1 MIVLTSFSFFSW
13 RLINI
18 FPNFVMKYLTMKQIL
33 FLILV
38 FAFTVSL
45 AQQEEFHLQGQVV
58 DANKN
63 PVGDAY
69 IFNKRN
75 LVKNVSRSNGI
86 FDVLVL
92 PGDSIIITH
101 ISFIRKVVTVYQLM
115 VNPIVQLEIDTINIR
130 SINVS
135 ASQRTDYEK
144 ALKNMESIEFDFRPQ
159 PGDNYTEAEKMQV
172 LMNTEDRVQRV
183 TASSVSLVRFSPS
196 EEIGK
201 IFAKRK
207 KKKEARQF
215 SSTKEIEQDEQK

>member
-1 MIVLTSFSFFSW
+1 
-13 RLINI
+13 
-18 FPNFVMKYLTMKQIL
+18 MKLIL
-33 FLILV
+33 FLALV
-38 FAFTVSL
+38 FAFKGSF

-58 DANKN
+58 DAHKN

-69 IFNKRN
+69 IFNERN

-101 ISFIRKVVTVYQLM
+101 ISFIRKVVTVHQLM

-144 ALKNMESIEFDFRPQ
+144 ALKNIESIEFDFRPQ
-159 PGDNYTEAEKMQV
+159 PDDNYTEAEKMQV
-172 LMNTEDRVQRV
+172 LMNTEDRVQR
-183 TASSVSLVRFSPS
+183 TASSSVSLLRFSPS

-207 KKKEARQF
+207 KKKEAKQF
-215 SSTKEIEQDEQK
+215 SSTKEIEEKE

>member
-13 RLINI
+13 QLINI
-18 FPNFVMKYLTMKQIL
+18 IPNFVMKYLTMKHIL

-63 PVGDAY
+63 PVGDAL
-69 IFNKRN
+69 IFNERSTRRY
-75 LVKNVSRSNGI
+75 VSGNNGI

-101 ISFIRKVVTVYQLM
+101 ISFIRKVVTVHQLM

-207 KKKEARQF
+207 KKKEAKQF
-215 SSTKEIEQDEQK
+215 SSTKETEEKE

>member
-1 MIVLTSFSFFSW
+1 
-13 RLINI
+13 
-18 FPNFVMKYLTMKQIL
+18 MKQFL
-33 FLILV
+33 LLILV
-38 FAFTVSL
+38 FAFTGSF

-63 PVGDAY
+63 PVGDAL
-69 IFNKRN
+69 IFNERSTRRY
-75 LVKNVSRSNGI
+75 VSGNNGI

-101 ISFIRKVVTVYQLM
+101 ISFIRKVVTVHQLM
-115 VNPIVQLEIDTINIR
+115 VNPIVQLDIDTINIR

-159 PGDNYTEAEKMQV
+159 PDDNFTEAEKMQV
-172 LMNTEDRVQRV
+172 LMNTEDRVQR
-183 TASSVSLVRFSPS
+183 AASSSVSLVRFSPS

-201 IFAKRK
+201 MFAKRK
-207 KKKEARQF
+207 KKKEAKQF
-215 SSTKEIEQDEQK
+215 SSTKETEEKE